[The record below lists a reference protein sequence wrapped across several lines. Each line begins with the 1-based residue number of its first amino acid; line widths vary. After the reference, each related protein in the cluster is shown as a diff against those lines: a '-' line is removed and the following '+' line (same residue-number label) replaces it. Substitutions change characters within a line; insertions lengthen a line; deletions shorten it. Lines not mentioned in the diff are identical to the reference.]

1 MRDLT
6 RYNRTHTQY
15 ALQFFRVFSYHPV
28 YRFYIFQSGILEAH
42 VRVEYFEVSEGQRAD
57 VIVHP
62 GPHNI
67 SGVLKLGFQ
76 TEGFHFKCGKRE
88 HGDGFR

>member
-42 VRVEYFEVSEGQRAD
+42 VRVEAEVTDDPNDEFDESELFD
-57 VIVHP
+57 
-62 GPHNI
+62 
-67 SGVLKLGFQ
+67 
-76 TEGFHFKCGKRE
+76 
-88 HGDGFR
+88 